1 MHSSVVRRN
10 LEDFNTFC
18 NNFDIRAII
27 AAADDYGHAEGYEK
41 EVYALAIMRA
51 VSKGAFGADRVANQQ
66 AISALW
72 DRGYRDGFTV
82 DSFKEAFVEFF
93 NCW

>member
-1 MHSSVVRRN
+1 MHSSAVRRN

-18 NNFDIRAII
+18 NKFDIRAII
-27 AAADDYGHAEGYEK
+27 TAADEDGHAEGYEK

-72 DRGYRDGFTV
+72 DRGYRDGFNAE
-82 DSFKEAFVEFF
+82 SFKEAFVEFF